1 MGKYLLTFGLLAL
14 GVTNIFSQNIDYN
27 NSIIRD
33 SGYIKVDGGKL
44 YYEAA
49 GKGENLV
56 LLHDGI
62 VPSGIWD
69 EQFLVF
75 AKDYRV
81 VRYDRRTYGRS
92 SAPVAPYSHIE
103 DLNQLFV
110 QLKIEGAVVFG
121 MSSGGKLAIDFT
133 LKYPAKVKSLVLVG
147 AIVSGYDYSSHL
159 LSRGGRIDQSY
170 YSDPQKLLKYI
181 FDEDPY
187 EIYSENIHAKEKIR
201 KIFGGN
207 PQLNRENGFEALPAD
222 RPAVKF
228 LSEIKVPTL
237 ILAGEYDIPDVHTQ
251 AGVINVGI
259 ENSKREIIPKSG
271 HLIPIEQPD
280 LFNEAVMNFLS
291 ELSSRL

>member
-1 MGKYLLTFGLLAL
+1 ME
-14 GVTNIFSQNIDYN
+14 NN
-27 NSIIRD
+27 NSISRD
-33 SGYIKVDGGKL
+33 SGYVNVDRGKL
-44 YYEAA
+44 YYEVA

-69 EQFLVF
+69 EQFFVF

-92 SAPVAPYSHIE
+92 SAAVAPYSHIE

-110 QLKIEGAVVFG
+110 QLKIEKAVVFG

-133 LKYPAKVKSLVLVG
+133 LKYPAKVQGLVLVG
-147 AIVSGYDYSSHL
+147 AIVSGYGYSSHL
-159 LSRGGRIDQSY
+159 LSRGGRIDQSH
-170 YSDPQKLLKYI
+170 YSDPQKMLKYI

-187 EIYSENIHAKEKIR
+187 EIYQENVHAKEKIR

-207 PQLNRENGFEALPAD
+207 PQLNRENGFEALPPD
-222 RPAVKF
+222 RPAFKF
-228 LSEIKVPTL
+228 LSEIKIPAL
-237 ILAGEYDIPDVHTQ
+237 ILAGEFDIPDVHAQ

-259 ENSKREIIPKSG
+259 ENSKREIIPNSG
-271 HLIPIEQPD
+271 HLIPIEQPG
-280 LFNEAVMNFLS
+280 LFNDAVISFLS
-291 ELSSRL
+291 ELFTGL